1 MRIPAHPGKVLSEEL
16 GVRNLSANAFAKAI
30 GVPANRIS
38 EIVRQRRA
46 VTAETA
52 LRFAAYFR
60 NSPEFWLRLQ
70 IKHDLGKVEIE
81 QGEAIKRSVET
92 AA

>member
-1 MRIPAHPGKVLSEEL
+1 M
-16 GVRNLSANAFAKAI
+16 RNLSANAFAKAI

-38 EIVRQRRA
+38 EFVRQRRG
-46 VTAETA
+46 VSAETA
-52 LRFAAYFR
+52 LRLAAYFR
-60 NSPEFWLRLQ
+60 NSPELWLRLQ
-70 IKHDLGKVEIE
+70 LKRDLGKVEIE

>member
-1 MRIPAHPGKVLSEEL
+1 
-16 GVRNLSANAFAKAI
+16 VRNLSANAFAKAI

-38 EIVRQRRA
+38 EIVRQRRG
-46 VTAETA
+46 VSAETA
-52 LRFAAYFR
+52 LRLAAYFR

-70 IKHDLGKVEIE
+70 LKRDLGKVEIE

>member
-52 LRFAAYFR
+52 FRFAAYFR

-81 QGEAIKRSVET
+81 QGEAIKRSVE
-92 AA
+92 AAA

>member
-60 NSPEFWLRLQ
+60 NSPEFWLGLQ